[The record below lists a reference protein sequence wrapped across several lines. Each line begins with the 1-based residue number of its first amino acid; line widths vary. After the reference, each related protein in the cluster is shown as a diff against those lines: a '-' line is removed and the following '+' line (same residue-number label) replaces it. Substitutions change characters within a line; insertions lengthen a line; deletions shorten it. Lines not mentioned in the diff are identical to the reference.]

1 MNPDVH
7 LNETMFLASMLKSR
21 DLLEVT
27 RDMKLKPWFFEE
39 KQNRD
44 LYTEAISIYE
54 QQRFESIAP
63 VILGQS
69 SQLSET
75 YNVVMRSNPKYY
87 LDLYREDDYILI
99 NLASHYKQ
107 ARKRTELHKISKQ
120 IEKRIDAN
128 ESHANEIALLDELRD
143 DSVKADVMN
152 GVEIVHAIDN
162 EIVQEVFKTGIEE
175 LDSFVRLE
183 SSTLLVLAGESSSGK
198 TSLANQLIYQFL
210 SNTKLAC
217 MYFSLETTQ
226 VRLGKRFL
234 RHIQHSS
241 KTDRDGA
248 RKQIIDLGDRLVV
261 SKLCSSIEGIRDNI
275 LAHQKKDDR
284 LKFIVVDYLQIVNV
298 KGITEEKDRVAYVA
312 KALHELAQEFGYLII
327 LLCQLRKEDFSKSEG
342 KLKRSAPTMHD
353 LRGSAQIA
361 NCADYI
367 FINQNKDVH
376 VDVNAKLRDV
386 AIYCVKNKEGSQGKV
401 DLMFHGA
408 SFSFI
413 QKHEAK
419 PC

>member
-69 SQLSET
+69 SQLSES

-120 IEKRIDAN
+120 IERRIDAN

-152 GVEIVHAIDN
+152 GVEIVH
-162 EIVQEVFKTGIEE
+162 
-175 LDSFVRLE
+175 
-183 SSTLLVLAGESSSGK
+183 SS
-198 TSLANQLIYQFL
+198 
-210 SNTKLAC
+210 
-217 MYFSLETTQ
+217 
-226 VRLGKRFL
+226 
-234 RHIQHSS
+234 
-241 KTDRDGA
+241 
-248 RKQIIDLGDRLVV
+248 
-261 SKLCSSIEGIRDNI
+261 
-275 LAHQKKDDR
+275 
-284 LKFIVVDYLQIVNV
+284 
-298 KGITEEKDRVAYVA
+298 
-312 KALHELAQEFGYLII
+312 
-327 LLCQLRKEDFSKSEG
+327 
-342 KLKRSAPTMHD
+342 RS
-353 LRGSAQIA
+353 
-361 NCADYI
+361 
-367 FINQNKDVH
+367 
-376 VDVNAKLRDV
+376 
-386 AIYCVKNKEGSQGKV
+386 
-401 DLMFHGA
+401 
-408 SFSFI
+408 
-413 QKHEAK
+413 
-419 PC
+419 